1 MIELPT
7 RVATI
12 GAGNMAEAFLSG
24 LARAGLAADHLIAA
38 DPDPVRRKHL
48 AETLGIRV
56 TADNTEAVRSA
67 DVAVIAV
74 KPTHVEAA
82 LTGLPQKDAP
92 LYLSIVAGRT
102 VSWLRGVLGDEA
114 RIVRSMPNTPALIGA
129 GITALAVDG
138 RAATDDLDRAE
149 AVLAAVGRVVRVPE
163 SQLDAVT
170 GLSGSG
176 PAYVFLFI
184 ESLTDAGVREGLPI
198 EVARALAAETVL
210 GAARL
215 LRESGEDPAVLR
227 KRVTSP
233 AGTTAAGLA
242 SLEAAG
248 FRAALLGAVRSA
260 TERSR
265 ELASS

>member
-1 MIELPT
+1 M
-7 RVATI
+7 
-12 GAGNMAEAFLSG
+12 
-24 LARAGLAADHLIAA
+24 
-38 DPDPVRRKHL
+38 
-48 AETLGIRV
+48 
-56 TADNTEAVRSA
+56 
-67 DVAVIAV
+67 
-74 KPTHVEAA
+74 
-82 LTGLPQKDAP
+82 
-92 LYLSIVAGRT
+92 
-102 VSWLRGVLGDEA
+102 
-114 RIVRSMPNTPALIGA
+114 
-129 GITALAVDG
+129 
-138 RAATDDLDRAE
+138 
-149 AVLAAVGRVVRVPE
+149 PE